1 MERTVTDVVD
11 TLNAAQIGC
20 CSIMTPKDMAE
31 DPHYQ
36 ARGVHIEW
44 DDVSL
49 GRKVK
54 GVGITPKFSKTP
66 GEIWRGS
73 VPLGYD
79 NTLVYQRFMGL
90 SDADLAQLETDG
102 VI

>member
-1 MERTVTDVVD
+1 M
-11 TLNAAQIGC
+11 
-20 CSIMTPKDMAE
+20 
-31 DPHYQ
+31 
-36 ARGVHIEW
+36 HIEW

-79 NTLVYQRFMGL
+79 NALVYQQFLGL
-90 SDADLAQLETDG
+90 SDADLAQLKTDG